1 MHEHRPILINRL
13 ERTLRERIIPAQFTP
28 VTPLEL
34 TRWSAPAEAGGVVAE
49 PVTYETAMA
58 AQNDYRPFQVGDE
71 WGATWETTWIKAAA
85 TVPEGIELKDGDRLE
100 AVLDLGW
107 FDHSPGFQA
116 EGLVR
121 DEAGK
126 IIKAI
131 NPRNQW
137 IPLPQPALEA
147 RPGAAVTFSV
157 EAAANPLLL
166 AVPPF
171 QKTYDGDKLTATQN
185 PIYRLARAEVGILHH
200 DVYHLA
206 LDLAILRELAETKS
220 EDDAWGWKLW
230 LTLSDALDALDLDN
244 IPGTAGRAREV
255 LRPVLDTPA
264 EPFAHQLSAI
274 GHAHIDSA
282 WLWPIRETRRKS
294 VRTLANVMR
303 LIEDGTGLVFALPA
317 AQHLQWIKE
326 EAPELFERI
335 KGAIAD
341 GSIVPVG
348 GMWIEPDAVLP
359 GGEAMCRQLVHGLAF
374 FENEMGATCN
384 EIWLPDSFGYSA
396 AIPQIA
402 RLAGINHFLTQ
413 KISWNQVDTFP
424 HHTLQWEGIDGS
436 RIFTHFP
443 PVDTYGAEVTGHNL
457 AHAEKNFKDKGRATC
472 SMMPFGYGDGGGG
485 PTREMVERINRVR
498 DLRGAPQTKM
508 ETPAAFFARAE
519 TDYPNPPVWVG
530 ELYLELHRGTFT
542 SQINTKQGNRRSE
555 SLLREA
561 ELWAALAATYADF
574 EYPYEAFDRAWKDML
589 LCQFHDILPGTS
601 IAWVYREVAAL
612 YAGIKET
619 CEQIITGA
627 LAALTGEDTKT
638 LTARDTK
645 TLTARDAKT
654 LTGADAKTPA
664 TAGPQALAT
673 ADTGDTATSSTAH
686 SPALANA
693 TSFPVNGAPALGIG
707 ARKPNDPVQVNANT
721 LDNGLVR
728 AEFDADG
735 YLVSLQDKETGREYI
750 PAGQRGGELHLHQD
764 FPNMWDAW
772 DLDPFYRG
780 SQTVL
785 ENCEFTGIDEDGQ
798 ARIRTR
804 FGKSEATLTWSLPAA
819 ARALNLQVDLD
830 WQENEKILKLAIPV
844 DIHTDHAQ
852 FETQMGYL
860 TRPTHENTSWEAY
873 KFEVSCHRWLRV
885 ANPSAALAIA
895 NDATYGW
902 DITRHAKD
910 GRGTWSL
917 VRASLARAAQFPDPE
932 QDRGQHTWHF
942 QLLPGAGVREAV
954 AAGQAINLPPRPVS
968 AAAAINPVEVTGAV
982 VESISLAPD
991 QSGDLVLRVY
1001 EAEGGETEATV
1012 RVEGASEVR
1021 GTDLRYR
1028 DSDLG
1033 VSLTEDC
1040 QGRWHFHLAPFEIA
1054 TLRVKVEK

>member
-13 ERTLRERIIPAQFTP
+13 ERTLRERIIPAQFTTL
-28 VTPLEL
+28 VPLEL
-34 TRWSAPAEAGGVVAE
+34 TRWSAPAETGGVVAE
-49 PVTYETAMA
+49 PVSYETAMA
-58 AQNDYRPFQVGDE
+58 GENDYRAFNLGDQ
-71 WGATWETTWIKAAA
+71 WGATWETTWIKATA
-85 TVPEGIELKDGDRLE
+85 TVPEGLELKDGDRLE

-121 DEAGK
+121 DEKGK

-137 IPLPQPALEA
+137 IPLSGPARQA
-147 RPGAAVTFSV
+147 QAGATIAFSV

-171 QKTYDGDKLTATQN
+171 QKTYDGDKLTSTQN

-230 LTLSDALDALDLDN
+230 LTLSEALDALDLDN
-244 IPGTAGRAREV
+244 IPETAARAREI

-303 LIEDGTGLVFALPA
+303 LIEDGSGLIFALPA

-326 EAPELFERI
+326 EAPELFERV
-335 KGAIAD
+335 KGAIAQ
-341 GSIVPVG
+341 GAIVPVG

-374 FENEMGATCN
+374 FEDEMGATCN

-498 DLRGAPQTKM
+498 NLRGAPQTKM
-508 ETPAAFFARAE
+508 ETPAQFFARAE
-519 TDYPNPPVWVG
+519 ADYPNAPVWVG

-574 EYPYEAFDRAWKDML
+574 EYPYAAFDKAWKSTL

-612 YAGIKET
+612 YADIRQT
-619 CEQIITGA
+619 CEDIIAAA
-627 LAALTGEDTKT
+627 LAALAGEGAMALAGVDT
-638 LTARDTK
+638 
-645 TLTARDAKT
+645 
-654 LTGADAKTPA
+654 
-664 TAGPQALAT
+664 TAGSGDGTDEPAQA
-673 ADTGDTATSSTAH
+673 DRTSDH
-686 SPALANA
+686 PVVLANA
-693 TSFPVNGAPALGIG
+693 TSFTNHGAPALGIG
-707 ARKPNDPVQVNANT
+707 PATPARPVQADNNT

-728 AEFDADG
+728 AQFDQQG

-785 ENCEFTGIDEDGQ
+785 ENREFAGIDSDGR

-804 FGKSEATLTWSLPAA
+804 FGKSEATLTWSFKAG
-819 ARALNLQVDLD
+819 ARALDLQVDLD

-844 DIHTDHAQ
+844 DIHSDHAQ

-917 VRASLARAAQFPDPE
+917 VRASLARAAQFPHPE

-942 QLLPGAGVREAV
+942 QLLPGAAVRDAV
-954 AAGQAINLPPRPVS
+954 AAGQALNLPPRPVS
-968 AAAAINPVEVTGAV
+968 AAVAFNPVEVTGAV

-1012 RVEGASEVR
+1012 RVQGATEVR

-1033 VSLTEDC
+1033 VSLTEDG
-1040 QGRWHFHLAPFEIA
+1040 QGGWQFHLAPFEIA
-1054 TLRVKVEK
+1054 TLRIKVGK

>member
-1 MHEHRPILINRL
+1 MSPD
-13 ERTLRERIIPAQFTP
+13 
-28 VTPLEL
+28 
-34 TRWSAPAEAGGVVAE
+34 
-49 PVTYETAMA
+49 
-58 AQNDYRPFQVGDE
+58 NDFQSFKVGDS
-71 WGATWETTWIKAAA
+71 WGATWETTWIKAKA
-85 TVPEGIELKDGDRLE
+85 TIPEGIQLGDGDRLE
-100 AVLDLGW
+100 AVVDLGW
-107 FDHSPGFQA
+107 FDHSSGFQA

-121 DEAGK
+121 DRDGK
-126 IIKAI
+126 ILKAI
-131 NPRNQW
+131 NPRNRW
-137 IPLPQPALEA
+137 IPLSEA
-147 RPGAAVTFSV
+147 ARDGKAGATVEFSI

-171 QKTYDGDKLTATQN
+171 QKTYDGDKLTSTQS
-185 PIYRLARAEVGILHH
+185 PIYRLARAEVAVLHYH
-200 DVYHLA
+200 VYHLA
-206 LDLAILRELAETKS
+206 LDLAVLRELAETKA

-230 LTLSDALDALDLDN
+230 LTLSEALDALDLDD
-244 IPGTAGRAREV
+244 IPGTAERAREV

-303 LIEDGTGLVFALPA
+303 LVEDGTGLVFALPA
-317 AQHLQWIKE
+317 AQHLQWVKE

-335 KGAIAD
+335 KAAIAD

-359 GGEAMCRQLVHGLAF
+359 GGEALCRQLIHGLRF
-374 FENEMGATCN
+374 FEEETGATCN
-384 EIWLPDSFGYSA
+384 EIWLPDSFGYSG

-402 RLAGINHFLTQ
+402 RLAGVNHFLTQ

-424 HHTLQWEGIDGS
+424 HHTLLWEGIDGS

-485 PTREMVERINRVR
+485 PTREMIERIDRVR

-508 ETPAAFFARAE
+508 ETPAQFFARAE
-519 TDYPNPPVWVG
+519 ADYPNPPLWVG

-542 SQINTKQGNRRSE
+542 SQIKTKQGNRRSE
-555 SLLREA
+555 SWLREA
-561 ELWAALAATYADF
+561 ELWAALAATYANY
-574 EYPYEAFDRAWKDML
+574 EYPYDQLDQAWKSTL

-601 IAWVYREVAAL
+601 IAWVYREVEQL
-612 YAGIKET
+612 YAQVQQT
-619 CEQIITGA
+619 CEEIIAEA
-627 LAALTGEDTKT
+627 LAALT
-638 LTARDTK
+638 
-645 TLTARDAKT
+645 
-654 LTGADAKTPA
+654 
-664 TAGPQALAT
+664 
-673 ADTGDTATSSTAH
+673 TGDTPS
-686 SPALANA
+686 LANA
-693 TSFPVNGAPALGIG
+693 TSFRAADVPALAIG
-707 ARKPNDPVQVNANT
+707 VPTQLPPTQVGDNV

-728 AEFDADG
+728 AQFDADG
-735 YLVSLQDKETGREYI
+735 HLISLEDKTTGREYI

-785 ENCEFTGIDEDGQ
+785 ENREFTGIDEDGT
-798 ARIRTR
+798 ARVRVR
-804 FGKSEATLTWSLPAA
+804 FGKSVATLTWSLPAGQ
-819 ARALNLQVDLD
+819 RGLDLQVDLD
-830 WQENEKILKLAIPV
+830 WQETEKILKLSFPV

-852 FETQMGYL
+852 YETQMGYL

-873 KFEVSCHRWLRV
+873 KFEVSCHRWLRL
-885 ANPSAALAIA
+885 ANPSASLAIA

-902 DITRHAKD
+902 DVTRHAHA

-932 QDRGQHTWHF
+932 QDRGQHTWKF
-942 QLLPGAGVREAV
+942 QLLPGASVREAV
-954 AAGQAINLPPRPVS
+954 AAGQALNLPPREVTGSWSLAGESSGSP
-968 AAAAINPVEVTGAV
+968 IEVTGAV
-982 VESISLAPD
+982 VESVSLAPD
-991 QSGDLVLRVY
+991 RSGDLVVRVY
-1001 EAEGGETEATV
+1001 EPEGGETQATL
-1012 RVEGASEVR
+1012 RVAGATRMSGV
-1021 GTDLRYR
+1021 DLRYR
-1028 DSDLG
+1028 ENDLG
-1033 VSLTEDC
+1033 VELTHLKDE
-1040 QGRWHFHLAPFEIA
+1040 QWAFHLQPFEIA
-1054 TLRVKVEK
+1054 TIRVEVKK

>member
-1 MHEHRPILINRL
+1 MHEHRPILVNRL

-28 VTPLEL
+28 VSPLQL
-34 TRWSAPAEAGGVVAE
+34 TRWTAPAEANGVVAE
-49 PVTYETAMA
+49 PVSYQTAMA
-58 AQNDYRPFQVGDE
+58 EENQYQPFAVGDE
-71 WGATWETTWIKAAA
+71 WGATWETTWIKATA
-85 TVPEGIELKDGDRLE
+85 TVPDGITLRPGDRLE

-121 DEAGK
+121 DDHGK

-137 IPLPQPALEA
+137 IPLPEA
-147 RPGAAVTFSV
+147 ARQAHPGATVSFTV

-171 QKTYDGDKLTATQN
+171 QKTYDGDKLTSNQN
-185 PIYRLARAEVGILHH
+185 PIYRLARADLGILHH

-206 LDLAILRELAETKS
+206 LDLAILRELAETKA

-230 LTLSDALDALDLDN
+230 LTLSDALDALDLDD
-244 IPGTAGRAREV
+244 IPATAARAREV
-255 LRPVLDTPA
+255 LRPVMETPA

-303 LIEDGTGLVFALPA
+303 LIEDGSGLIFALPA

-326 EAPELFERI
+326 EAPELFNRI
-335 KGAIAD
+335 KDAVTD

-359 GGEAMCRQLVHGLAF
+359 GGEALCRQLVHGLHF
-374 FENEMGATCN
+374 FETEMGATCH

-402 RLAGINHFLTQ
+402 KLAGINHFLTQ

-485 PTREMVERINRVR
+485 PTREMVERINRVK

-508 ETPAAFFARAE
+508 ETPSDFFVRAE
-519 TDYPNPPVWVG
+519 ADYPQPPVWVG

-542 SQINTKQGNRRSE
+542 SQIKTKQGNRRSE

-561 ELWAALAATYADF
+561 ELWAALAATYGDYQ
-574 EYPYEAFDRAWKDML
+574 YPYRELDQAWKNVL

-601 IAWVYREVAAL
+601 IAWAYREVARL
-612 YAGIKET
+612 YADVKDT
-619 CEQIITGA
+619 CERIINTA
-627 LAALTGEDTKT
+627 LAAITS
-638 LTARDTK
+638 
-645 TLTARDAKT
+645 
-654 LTGADAKTPA
+654 
-664 TAGPQALAT
+664 
-673 ADTGDTATSSTAH
+673 GDQPSY
-686 SPALANA
+686 ANA
-693 TSFPVNGAPALGIG
+693 TAFDYHGVGALSIGPADS
-707 ARKPNDPVQVNANT
+707 AQPTEVTANV
-721 LDNGLVR
+721 LDNGLLR
-728 AEFDADG
+728 AEFDEDG
-735 YLVSLQDKETGREYI
+735 YLISLRDKESHREYI

-785 ENCEFTGIDEDGQ
+785 EPSEFAGVDETGT
-798 ARIRTR
+798 ARVTTR
-804 FGKSEATLTWSLPAA
+804 FGKSQASLSWSLKPGS
-819 ARALNLQVDLD
+819 RALDLEVELD
-830 WQENEKILKLAIPV
+830 WQETEKILKLALPV

-852 FETQMGYL
+852 FETQMGHL

-873 KFEVSCHRWLRV
+873 KFEVSCHRWLRL
-885 ANPSAALAIA
+885 ANPGAALAIA

-902 DITRHAKD
+902 DITRHAHH

-917 VRASLARAAQFPDPE
+917 VRASLARSAQFPDPE
-932 QDRGQHTWHF
+932 QDRGKHRWHF
-942 QLLPGAGVREAV
+942 QLLPGADTRTAV
-954 AAGQAINLPPRPVS
+954 AAGQALNLPPRALTGTSQLPSVGGGVNS
-968 AAAAINPVEVTGAV
+968 PIEITGAV
-982 VESISLAPD
+982 VESVSLAPD
-991 QSGDLVLRVY
+991 QSGDLVIRVY
-1001 EAEGGETEATV
+1001 EPEGGETDATI
-1012 RVEGASEVR
+1012 RVAGATQIK

-1033 VSLTEDC
+1033 ITLTPGDDH
-1040 QGRWHFHLAPFEIA
+1040 RWNFHLAPFEIA
-1054 TLRVKVEK
+1054 TLRVKVGE